1 MFKLNCVQFSPD
13 LLGHL
18 FFDEFYLAIN
28 VRYIVLF
35 ILTLLATLFWPTSGT
50 SFWHQCWG
58 LFGYCKRLIFSIF
71 SRSET
76 KDKDEDAN
84 YEYEMMWDAEGS
96 MHLVKKPLNPS
107 TVNSNDRSLG
117 ER

>member
-1 MFKLNCVQFSPD
+1 M
-13 LLGHL
+13 L
-18 FFDEFYLAIN
+18 F
-28 VRYIVLF
+28 V
-35 ILTLLATLFWPTSGT
+35 LTLLATLFWPTSGT

-58 LFGYCKRLIFSIF
+58 LFGCCKQLISGIF